1 MVVET
6 RFPVRYAETDQMG
19 IVHHSVYPVWFECG
33 RTDFIKHYGIS
44 YDELERLGLMLP
56 LRSLTCNYISPI
68 KYGETVLV
76 KTFLIKGTKARLI
89 IGYKVYAEE
98 RNVLCGEG
106 TTEHAWTGID
116 LKPVNIAK
124 YKPEIYQ
131 KLLPMYNNAT
141 GENSIL

>member
-19 IVHHSVYPVWFECG
+19 IVHHSVYPIWFECG

-56 LRSLTCNYISPI
+56 LAGLSCKYLVPL

-76 KTFLIKGTKARLI
+76 KTFLVKATKVRLI
-89 IGYKVYAEE
+89 LGYKVYAEE

-106 TTEHAWTGID
+106 TTEHAWTGSD
-116 LKPVNIAK
+116 LRPVNIAK
-124 YKPEIYQ
+124 YKPELY
-131 KLLPMYNNAT
+131 KMLLPMYNNVT
-141 GENSIL
+141 GESNIL